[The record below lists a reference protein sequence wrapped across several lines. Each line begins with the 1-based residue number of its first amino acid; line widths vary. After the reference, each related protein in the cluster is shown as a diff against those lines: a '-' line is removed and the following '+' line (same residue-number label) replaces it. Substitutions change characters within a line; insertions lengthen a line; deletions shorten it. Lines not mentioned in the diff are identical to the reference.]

1 MSWADRAKHGGVAV
15 VVAAVTGIV
24 PILLQSGG
32 PFPLLGVATI
42 VCGILFGFLIF
53 VRELKLDIKALDDP
67 NNNPR
72 ANRLIADRR
81 DRGH

>member
-15 VVAAVTGIV
+15 VVAAVTGVV

-53 VRELKLDIKALDDP
+53 LRELKLDIKALDDP
-67 NNNPR
+67 NDNPR